1 MAQEVSR
8 RIFLLGAAGGLGAVA
23 LTACGAGNSSGSSGG
38 GSSSDKYPVTIKHA
52 FGETEIKKK
61 PKRIASISWV
71 NQDVLIA
78 LGIKPVGMA
87 KNTYGGDS
95 EGYLPWTKEA
105 LDKLKSGDAPKLYDE
120 TDGINFEGVAGTKPD
135 LIIGVYSGMT
145 QDDYNKLKQIAPTI
159 AYPEKPYG
167 TPLDQTMTMIGQA
180 VGQEDKAKDLYNQMI
195 DQVKQEGGKY
205 PDLKDKTFSYTNF
218 TSDTSK
224 FSLYTPSDIRVQLI
238 EDLGM
243 KLDDSVKTLTQ
254 NSSEFF
260 VDISAEKAK
269 DLKAQVMLAIVDTD
283 TTTAKIKGDKLLK
296 HIPAVADNTTAYY
309 SDQQLNMAVSAVS
322 TLSVPWAISKGWVGT
337 VADAAKNLKS

>member
-8 RIFLLGAAGGLGAVA
+8 RVFLVGAAGGLGAVA
-23 LTACGAGNSSGSSGG
+23 LTACGADNSSSSSGG
-38 GSSSDKYPVTIKHA
+38 GSANGKYPVTIKHA
-52 FGETEIKKK
+52 FGETEIKKE
-61 PKRIASISWV
+61 PKRIATVSWV

-78 LGIKPVGMA
+78 LGIKPVGMP

-95 EGYLPWTKEA
+95 QGYLPWTKEA
-105 LDKLKSGDAPKLYDE
+105 LDKIQGGEATKLYDE

-135 LIIGVYSGMT
+135 LIVGTYSGMT

-167 TPLDQTMTMIGQA
+167 TPLERAMTLIGQA
-180 VGQEDKAKDLYNQMI
+180 VGKEDKAKDLYNQMI
-195 DQVKQEGGKY
+195 TQVKHEGSKY

-243 KLDDSVKTLTQ
+243 KLDDSVKNLTQ

-260 VDISAEKAK
+260 IDVSAEKAK
-269 DLKAQVMLAIVDTD
+269 DLKGQVMLAIVDTD
-283 TTTAKIKGDKLLK
+283 ATTAKIKGDKLLK
-296 HIPAVADNTTAYY
+296 QIPAVADNATAYY
-309 SDQQLNMAVSAVS
+309 SDEQLNMAVSAVS
-322 TLSVPWAISKGWVGT
+322 TLSVPWAINKGWVGT
-337 VADAAKNLKS
+337 VAGAAKNLKS